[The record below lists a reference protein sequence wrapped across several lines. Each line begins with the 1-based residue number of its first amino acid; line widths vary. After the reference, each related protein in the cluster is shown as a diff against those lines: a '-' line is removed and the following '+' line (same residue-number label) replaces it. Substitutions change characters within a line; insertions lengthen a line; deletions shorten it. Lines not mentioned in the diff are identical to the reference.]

1 MSLKNRL
8 WILTAWHKFIC
19 ETSVFLVDEECLKLA
34 GIDPE
39 NTTVTEVRK
48 VYFGPKFSDV
58 KVTEFEMVS
67 DSLIDDLPLDMEL
80 RAI

>member
-1 MSLKNRL
+1 MSSENRL
-8 WILTAWHKFIC
+8 WILTAWHNFIC

-58 KVTEFEMVS
+58 KVMEFEMVS
-67 DSLIDDLPLDMEL
+67 DSLMDDLPLDMEL
-80 RAI
+80 RAV

>member
-1 MSLKNRL
+1 MSSENRL
-8 WILTAWHKFIC
+8 WILTAWHKYMC

-58 KVTEFEMVS
+58 KVMEFRLVS
-67 DSLIDDLPLDMEL
+67 DSLMDDLPLDMEL
-80 RAI
+80 RRI

>member
-1 MSLKNRL
+1 MSSENKL
-8 WILTAWHKFIC
+8 WILSAWHEFIC
-19 ETSVFLVDEECLKLA
+19 EASVFLVDEACLRLA

-58 KVTEFEMVS
+58 KILEFEMTS
-67 DSLIDDLPLDMEL
+67 DSLMDDLPLDMEL
-80 RAI
+80 RPI

>member
-1 MSLKNRL
+1 MGNRL
-8 WILTAWHKFIC
+8 WILTAWHKFMC
-19 ETSVFLVDEECLKLA
+19 ETSVFLVDDECLKLA

-58 KVTEFEMVS
+58 KVMEFRMVS
-67 DSLIDDLPLDMEL
+67 DSLMDDLPLDMEL
-80 RAI
+80 RRI